1 MDVELVTVN
10 EVNQTKTIPYGMAY
24 MWHQKN
30 MVPMNIL
37 TKQKYIGIFKET
49 LV

>member
-24 MWHQKN
+24 MWHQKD
-30 MVPMNIL
+30 VF
-37 TKQKYIGIFKET
+37 TKQKYIGIF
-49 LV
+49 